1 MTVSMTETEKKS
13 KMPKGEALKLMMKV
27 FNKLEKHARM
37 SKLEKALGIK
47 EEHLHS
53 WLNAWEGEQVE
64 EELNPY
70 GGMEQFTPAGWSTI
84 H

>member
-1 MTVSMTETEKKS
+1 MTEYEKKPQ
-13 KMPKGEALKLMMKV
+13 MPKGEALKLKQKV

-37 SKLEKALGIK
+37 TKLERALGIK
-47 EEHLHS
+47 EEHLHN

-64 EELNPY
+64 EDINPY
-70 GGMEQFTPAGWSTI
+70 GGLEQFNNPGWSTI